1 MRYSIVAIFM
11 LACGADPVALK
22 SQSFDELE
30 TWGQGIEGFNPNTSG
45 PIDTGG
51 PDNNFTQYDGAYF
64 GTYQLAVSYA
74 GNNCSFSDVSLII
87 NVVNGVITGSGQPG
101 TTNCGINA
109 ELSFDGVVNPDTT
122 ASGMLF
128 EETGFIFES
137 AWSGYV
143 VSTTDSLQ
151 ISGSFNESVTTV
163 NPGGLVTVS
172 GSFIA
177 EQ

>member
-1 MRYSIVAIFM
+1 MRYFTVAVFM
-11 LACGADPVALK
+11 LACGSDPVALK
-22 SQSFDELE
+22 GQSFDDLE
-30 TWGQGIEGFNPNTSG
+30 NWGLGIEGFNPNSTA

-51 PDNNFTQYDGAYF
+51 SSSGFTQYDGAYF

-74 GNNCSFSDVSLII
+74 GENCSFSDVSLII
-87 NVVNGVITGSGQPG
+87 NIVNGDITGSGQPG
-101 TTNCGINA
+101 TTNCGNIA
-109 ELSFDGVVNPDTT
+109 ELSFDGTVGADTI
-122 ASGMLF
+122 ASGMLY

-137 AWSGYV
+137 NWSGYV
-143 VSTTDSLQ
+143 VSATDLLQ
-151 ISGSFNESVTTV
+151 ISGSFNESVTTI

>member
-1 MRYSIVAIFM
+1 M
-11 LACGADPVALK
+11 LACGSDPVALK
-22 SQSFDELE
+22 GQSFDDLE
-30 TWGQGIEGFNPNTSG
+30 NWGLGIEGFNPNSTA

-51 PDNNFTQYDGAYF
+51 SSSGFTQYDGAYF

-74 GNNCSFSDVSLII
+74 GENCSFSDVSLII
-87 NVVNGVITGSGQPG
+87 NIVNGDITGSGQPG
-101 TTNCGINA
+101 TTNCGNIA
-109 ELSFDGVVNPDTT
+109 ELSFDGTVGADTI
-122 ASGMLF
+122 ASGMLY

-137 AWSGYV
+137 NWSGYV
-143 VSTTDSLQ
+143 VSATDLLQ
-151 ISGSFNESVTTV
+151 ISGSFNESVTTI